1 MMSNQFLD
9 KLINKDFGNL
19 TIDEIK
25 AIISNDA
32 IFSLNKTNTKV
43 LTKIIETGSIEA
55 DKEKIIS
62 VLQEGL
68 PSTFVLLSNL
78 DKHAL
83 TVGASQINFRDQLIN
98 CLNQM
103 SHLQLC
109 IFIDKVLMVS
119 KEERIRF
126 FRNKD
131 YSLHAING
139 VISQSLGLSLVFEI
153 FKPGKAKCFMAI
165 DYTKIDK
172 ARMIEEI
179 NNQVVRY
186 LYVLANIADVVLLTD
201 KEKLMGTK
209 INKVIYE
216 RTSVY
221 LGVIKKEKSAVRATG
236 VAPKQ
241 TWTYTLCNVADIT
254 IEEDDEFLGEEEY
267 DE

>member
-1 MMSNQFLD
+1 MMSNQFLE
-9 KLINKDFGNL
+9 KLLNKDFEKL

-25 AIISNDA
+25 AIISNDV
-32 IFSLNKTNTKV
+32 IFSLNKSNTKV
-43 LTKIIETGSIEA
+43 LTKIIEKGNIEA
-55 DKEKIIS
+55 DRDKLIS

-78 DKHAL
+78 DKYPL
-83 TVGASQINFRDQLIN
+83 TVGASQINFRDRLLN
-98 CLNQM
+98 YLNQM

-109 IFIDKVLMVS
+109 VFIDKVLMVS

-139 VISQSLGLSLVFEI
+139 VISRSLGLSLVFEV
-153 FKPGKAKCFMAI
+153 FKPGKSKNFMAI

-186 LYVLANIADVVLLTD
+186 LYVLANIAEVVLSTD
-201 KEKLMGTK
+201 EKKLSGTK

-216 RTSVY
+216 RIAGY
-221 LGVIKKEKSAVRATG
+221 LDVIRKEKSAVRATG

-254 IEEDDEFLGEEEY
+254 IEEDDEFFDEEEY